1 MKEILIILFSA
12 ALLHA
17 GQDSAVSNMFS
28 LGKPTS
34 VIGNRNTGNERPS
47 SPLIRFKREGSGM
60 VFSLGGAGPIYS
72 LSITDLNGRVVRIIR
87 STGEKTILW
96 DGCSRHGE
104 MLPDG
109 CYMLGV
115 NGRYAR
121 TFILFGRRGT

>member
-1 MKEILIILFSA
+1 VKEILILLFSA

-34 VIGNRNTGNERPS
+34 VIGNRNTGSEKPS
-47 SPLIRFKREGSGM
+47 GPLIRFKREGSGM
-60 VFSLGGAGPIYS
+60 VFSIGGAGSIYS
-72 LSITDLNGRVVRIIR
+72 LSIIDINGRVVRIFR
-87 STGEKTILW
+87 STGDKTVLW
-96 DGCSRHGE
+96 DGCGQHGE

-109 CYMLGV
+109 CYMLSV